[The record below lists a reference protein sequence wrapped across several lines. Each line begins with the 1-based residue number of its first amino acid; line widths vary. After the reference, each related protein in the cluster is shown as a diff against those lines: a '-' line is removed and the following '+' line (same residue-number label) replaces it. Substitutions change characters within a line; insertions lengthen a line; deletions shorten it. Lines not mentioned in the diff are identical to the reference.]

1 MPASPR
7 PTSNTAPATADDT
20 VWAAPPTART
30 AAVGGAA
37 RTTVARATAALRGR
51 LGWICC
57 ATGVLLCA
65 LGWYGVSGER
75 YAARQIPYLASATAP
90 GTALIVGGSILLAAR
105 RRNAARPAP
114 ELEQMQ
120 RQLALLTRLLTE
132 AAEAE
137 RAAAGS
143 AVNGGPVGTD
153 NAPWLLAVPGGRT
166 YHRSDCLLV
175 LGRQDPERLLNGDA
189 AARGLRPCP
198 LCEPPEEA

>member
-7 PTSNTAPATADDT
+7 PTTNTAR
-20 VWAAPPTART
+20 AA
-30 AAVGGAA
+30 AA
-37 RTTVARATAALRGR
+37 ATAAAAVLRER

-90 GTALIVGGSILLAAR
+90 GTALIVGGTLLLAAR
-105 RRNAARPAP
+105 RRNARPSP
-114 ELEQMQ
+114 EVDQMQ
-120 RQLALLTRLLTE
+120 RQLALLTHLLTE

-137 RAAAGS
+137 RAERAEQAGD
-143 AVNGGPVGTD
+143 NGGPDATD
-153 NAPWLLAVPGGRT
+153 NLPWLLAVPGGRT

-175 LGRQDPERLLNGDA
+175 LGRQDPVRLLNGDA
-189 AARGLRPCP
+189 AVRGLRPCP
-198 LCEPPEEA
+198 LCEPPEGA

>member
-1 MPASPR
+1 MPGTPR
-7 PTSNTAPATADDT
+7 PTTGTR
-20 VWAAPPTART
+20 PPTADT
-30 AAVGGAA
+30 STGAA
-37 RTTVARATAALRGR
+37 TRTTALPTALARVAPALRER

-57 ATGVLLCA
+57 AAGVLLCA

-105 RRNAARPAP
+105 RRNAQPTP

-120 RQLALLTRLLTE
+120 RQLAVLTHLLTE
-132 AAEAE
+132 AAQAE
-137 RAAAGS
+137 RAESAERGPDGAASG
-143 AVNGGPVGTD
+143 AANG
-153 NAPWLLAVPGGRT
+153 APWLLSVPGGRT
-166 YHRSDCLLV
+166 YHRSECLLV

-189 AARGLRPCP
+189 TARGLRPCP